1 MKTIESKIVAFAK
14 NTLKWR
20 IFQRVKIYPRYYFSR
35 NIFSE
40 ATLLS
45 VENFTAKFISSNLPI
60 HLYVSSQRQEEECQ

>member
-45 VENFTAKFISSNLPI
+45 ENFTAKFILSNLPI
-60 HLYVSSQRQEEECQ
+60 HLYVSS

>member
-20 IFQRVKIYPRYYFSR
+20 IFQRVKINPRYYFSR

-45 VENFTAKFISSNLPI
+45 ENFTAKFILSNLPI

>member
-20 IFQRVKIYPRYYFSR
+20 IFQKIYPRYYFSR

-40 ATLLS
+40 AILLS
-45 VENFTAKFISSNLPI
+45 ENFTAKFILSNLPI

>member
-20 IFQRVKIYPRYYFSR
+20 IFQRVKISPRYYFSR

-45 VENFTAKFISSNLPI
+45 ENFTAKFILSNLPI

>member
-40 ATLLS
+40 ATLRS
-45 VENFTAKFISSNLPI
+45 ENFTAKFILSNLPI

>member
-14 NTLKWR
+14 NTLKWK

-40 ATLLS
+40 PTLLS
-45 VENFTAKFISSNLPI
+45 ENFTAKFILSNLPI